1 MLDFK
6 RNLSLTCKASPRSS
20 PASFR
25 KPLFQLLN
33 SDWQTARERN
43 PSIGNRLEVLLCYP
57 GFHALILHRGAH
69 WLYRHNL
76 SLLARLIST
85 LNRFLTGIDIH
96 PGAMIGE
103 RVFIAHGFGVVIG
116 ETAIVGDGT
125 LIYQGVTLGGTG
137 KEKGK
142 RHPTLG
148 KNVVVG
154 PGAKV
159 LGNIEIGDN
168 VCIGTESV
176 VLRDIPEN
184 SLAIG
189 IPARIVYSPFGT
201 EKGLSRE
208 LQPDLEAQTIKCL
221 FERIKELEAQIESLK
236 AEANTS
242 STEAKEDVT
251 RQSNLLIEE
260 FLDGAGI

>member
-6 RNLSLTCKASPRSS
+6 NNSSLTCKASPRSS
-20 PASFR
+20 PVSF
-25 KPLFQLLN
+25 KKSLFQLLK
-33 SDWQTARERN
+33 SEWQTVKEHN
-43 PSIGNRLEVLLCYP
+43 PSIQNGLEMLLCYP

-69 WLYRHNL
+69 WLYRRNL
-76 SLLARLIST
+76 FLLARLIST
-85 LNRFLTGIDIH
+85 LNRFLTGIEIH

-103 RVFIAHGFGVVIG
+103 RVFIAHGLGVVIG

-137 KEKGK
+137 KEKEK

-168 VCIGTESV
+168 VYIGTESV
-176 VLRDIPEN
+176 VLRNVPEN

-189 IPARIVYSPFGT
+189 IPARIVYSP
-201 EKGLSRE
+201 
-208 LQPDLEAQTIKCL
+208 LEQK
-221 FERIKELEAQIESLK
+221 
-236 AEANTS
+236 
-242 STEAKEDVT
+242 
-251 RQSNLLIEE
+251 
-260 FLDGAGI
+260 

>member
-6 RNLSLTCKASPRSS
+6 RNSSLTCKASPISS

-25 KPLFQLLN
+25 KSLFQLLN
-33 SDWQTARERN
+33 SDWQAVRENN

-69 WLYRHNL
+69 WLYRRNL
-76 SLLARLIST
+76 FLLARLIST
-85 LNRFLTGIDIH
+85 LNRFLTGIEIH
-96 PGAMIGE
+96 PGAIIGE
-103 RVFIAHGFGVVIG
+103 KVFIAHGFGVVIG

-159 LGNIEIGDN
+159 LGNVQIGDN
-168 VCIGTESV
+168 VCVGTESV

-189 IPARIVYSPFGT
+189 IPARIVYSLSGT
-201 EKGLSRE
+201 EIGLSRE

-242 STEAKEDVT
+242 STETKEDVT
-251 RQSNLLIEE
+251 RKSNLLIEE

>member
-1 MLDFK
+1 MLDF
-6 RNLSLTCKASPRSS
+6 NCTASPTSISS
-20 PASFR
+20 SFN
-25 KPLFQLLN
+25 KSLLQFLK
-33 SDWQTARERN
+33 SDWQTVKEHN
-43 PSIGNRLEVLLCYP
+43 PSIRNGLEVLLCYP
-57 GFHALILHRGAH
+57 GFHALLLHRGAH
-69 WLYRHNL
+69 WLYRRHL
-76 SLLARLIST
+76 FLLARLIST
-85 LNRFLTGIDIH
+85 LNRFLTGIEIH

-103 RVFIAHGFGVVIG
+103 RVFIAHGLGVVIG

-168 VCIGTESV
+168 VCVGTESV
-176 VLRDIPEN
+176 VLRNVPEN
-184 SLAIG
+184 SVAIG

-201 EKGLSRE
+201 EVGLSRE
-208 LQPDLEAQTIKCL
+208 SQPDLEAQSIKCL
-221 FERIKELEAQIESLK
+221 FERIKELESQIESLK
-236 AEANTS
+236 AEVNAS
-242 STEAKEDVT
+242 STETKEDAT
-251 RQSNLLIEE
+251 HKSNLLIEE